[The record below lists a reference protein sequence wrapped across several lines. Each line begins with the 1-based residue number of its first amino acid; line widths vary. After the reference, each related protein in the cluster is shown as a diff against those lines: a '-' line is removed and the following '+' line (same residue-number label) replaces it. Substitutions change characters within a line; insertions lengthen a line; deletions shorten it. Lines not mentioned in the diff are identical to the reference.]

1 MSHKFT
7 LTELV
12 NRYGSSV
19 QKQALKK
26 DGTIPTRSFNSI
38 IKSAHEEWEYV
49 SVTGRGK
56 KRIITCDHKRS
67 VKAKREDMRS
77 NNGQGQLAGE
87 FDLCS
92 LVIDYLI
99 KKNNKI
105 NPMSATKWI
114 LELGIVDAKLSNA
127 MYITRGHH
135 LGNLQKQFTDAIEDY
150 DKDEKDFEMLEEF
163 IQTYLKHTKSSLVSV
178 FNKLSKVR
186 AIIHIKE
193 VWGCGTD
200 GLHRKL
206 NKSEIKEIA
215 DLRRRMLII
224 HNLKGSDLFKAN
236 MKGVKEFKR
245 AFNSNL
251 LAQLGLQYYY
261 EAHDCVLQDSDAG
274 LFATLDKLR
283 NRGEL
288 EFALGLTEANA
299 IIMTQMFKDK
309 HSKRSLE
316 LAEKR
321 QKNTSNRSDT
331 DRIRRLK
338 QMQHYAPM
346 WEVLLEYFRCTSHL
360 GKQYNNADTIQFES

>member
-1 MSHKFT
+1 MNHKFT

-12 NRYGSSV
+12 NKYGSKE

-26 DGTIPTRSFNSI
+26 NGKIPTRSFNSI
-38 IKSAHEEWEYV
+38 IKSAREEWETV
-49 SVTGRGK
+49 DVTGRGT
-56 KRIITCDHKRS
+56 KRIITCDGKRI
-67 VKAKREDMRS
+67 VKAKREDRRS

-135 LGNLQKQFTDAIEDY
+135 IGNLQKQFTDAIEDY

-163 IQTYLKHTKSSLVSV
+163 IQTYLKHTKLSLVSV

-215 DLRRRMLII
+215 DLRRRLLII

-274 LFATLDKLR
+274 LFTTLDKLR

-346 WEVLLEYFRCTSHL
+346 WEVLLEYFRCISYL
-360 GKQYNNADTIQFES
+360 GKQYSDIDATLI